1 MARSYSTLRT
11 AIRLL
16 SSTGRVCASAC
27 EVIPSDGRPR
37 ALERVAPKHW
47 KGREGSET
55 SGGRR
60 LARPGTV
67 ALAATGLLVGS
78 GMAKGDEETIQDGAD
93 IAGKK
98 REGLPLLSYQE
109 VAKHNCE
116 ENGIWVTFKEGVYD
130 VTEFVSKHPGGDL
143 LLVAAGKS
151 IDPFWKV
158 YTVHNSVDTHE
169 LLEEMRIG
177 NLDLATV
184 PKKEEILVGD
194 QWKNEPPMRHPALRR
209 NQERPFNAEPPGAIL
224 TAQFDTPNDLFYVRN
239 HLPVPKVDK
248 DQYVL
253 EVTGEGIETVK
264 LSLKDLQNN
273 FPQHTI
279 SATIQCAGNRRLQM
293 ASVKQVRGL
302 MWDNAA
308 IGNATWTGVL
318 LRDVLKYTGLK
329 EDDCQGVKHVQ
340 FEGLD
345 KDVSGSCYGASIP
358 MQTAMNPSG
367 DVLLAYKM
375 NGEDLPL
382 DHGYPLRAV
391 IPGTVGARN
400 VKWLSRIILSD
411 EESRSL
417 WQRKDYKLFP
427 PSTDISNVDYA
438 SAEPIQELPVQSAIC
453 SPMPGSF
460 VRSSDGFVVVKG
472 YAWSGGGRGIV
483 RVDVSVDGGSHWHSA
498 DLETVDQEYNK
509 KWAWTLWEAS
519 VPIPED
525 HKGELDICCKAADTA
540 CNQQPE
546 TIPPIWNFRGLSN
559 NAWHHVNVKVTK

>member
-11 AIRLL
+11 ALRLL
-16 SSTGRVCASAC
+16 SSTGRVCASAR

-37 ALERVAPKHW
+37 ALEHVASKHW

-55 SGGRR
+55 SGRR
-60 LARPGTV
+60 RFARPGTV

-78 GMAKGDEETIQDGAD
+78 EIAKGDEETIQDGAD

-98 REGLPLLSYQE
+98 QEGLPLLSYQE

-116 ENGIWVTFKEGVYD
+116 ENGIWVTFQEGVYD

-143 LLVAAGKS
+143 LLVAAGKA

-184 PKKEEILVGD
+184 PKKEEIPVGD
-194 QWKNEPPMRHPALRR
+194 QWKNEPAMRHPALRR

-248 DQYVL
+248 DQYFL

-264 LSLKDLQNN
+264 FSLEDLQNN

-293 ASVKQVRGL
+293 AAVKQVRGL

-329 EDDCQGVKHVQ
+329 EDDCHGVKHVQ

-358 MQTAMNPSG
+358 MQTAMNPGG

-375 NGEDLPL
+375 NGEDLPP

-400 VKWLSRIILSD
+400 VKWLSRIVLSD

-453 SPMPGSF
+453 SPMPGSS
-460 VRSSDGFVVVKG
+460 VRSSDGFVIVKG
-472 YAWSGGGRGIV
+472 YAWSGGGRGII

-509 KWAWTLWEAS
+509 NWAWTLWEAS

-525 HKGELDICCKAADTA
+525 HKGELDICCKAMDTA

-546 TIPPIWNFRGLSN
+546 TIAPIWNFRGLSN
-559 NAWHHVNVKVTK
+559 NAWHHINVKVTK